1 MTSANATTPDVRS
14 LKVPGANLYYEVR
27 GTGPVLIPIPG
38 GPTDA
43 GVFTGLANALSDR
56 YTVVTY
62 DPRGHSRSTLKGE
75 QPDDIIRAHADDV
88 AHLIDAV
95 GGGPANVFG
104 NSGGGTIGLALVA
117 RHSAKVKTFVAH
129 EPPLMQLLPDKE
141 HWREIFK
148 KIDEAYRGP
157 GGAFAGMGVFG
168 KAVEEGGP
176 SYSEQQAQQPQ
187 GAPDPEQAAMMGRM
201 MANFD
206 FFLAHEIQPI
216 GSFVPDIAALKKAK
230 TRIVVAG
237 GKTSGQ
243 QGARRAAAALADEL
257 GVDLV
262 LFEGAHGGFGAPE
275 EAFAK
280 SLDAALRG

>member
-1 MTSANATTPDVRS
+1 MTSANATTPDVKS
-14 LKVPGANLYYEVR
+14 LKVPGASLYYEVR
-27 GTGPVLIPIPG
+27 GSGPVLIPIPG

-43 GVFTGLANALSDR
+43 GAFTGLANSLSDR

-141 HWREIFK
+141 HWRDIFK

-176 SYSEQQAQQPQ
+176 SYSEQQPQ
-187 GAPDPEQAAMMGRM
+187 GAPDPDQAAMMGRM

-216 GSFVPDIAALKKAK
+216 GAFVPDIAALKKAK

-243 QGARRAAAALADEL
+243 QGARRAAAALAEQL

-280 SLDAALRG
+280 SLDAAIRG